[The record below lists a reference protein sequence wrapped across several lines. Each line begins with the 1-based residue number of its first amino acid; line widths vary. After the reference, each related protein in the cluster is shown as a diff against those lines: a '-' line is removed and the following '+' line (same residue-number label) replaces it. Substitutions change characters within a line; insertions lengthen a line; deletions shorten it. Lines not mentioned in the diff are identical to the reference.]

1 MGGVGWRRKATNM
14 WNVLGNTIS
23 DGEGNEQRGPVS
35 NREVRHV
42 GLPEVKAN
50 MRYVTCTR
58 SVTLLFDV

>member
-1 MGGVGWRRKATNM
+1 M